1 MRLENLVKE
10 RLNVKKVFKVKKTE
24 KDNAY
29 KLTQKLAKA
38 IQKNGSFS
46 EVDTINALGYVFP
59 LMKKDKPT
67 D

>member
-10 RLNVKKVFKVKKTE
+10 KLGVRKAFKVKKTD

-38 IQKNGSFS
+38 IQKTGTF
-46 EVDTINALGYVFP
+46 L
-59 LMKKDKPT
+59 K
-67 D
+67 

>member
-10 RLNVKKVFKVKKTE
+10 RLNVKKVFKVKKTD

-46 EVDTINALGYVFP
+46 EVDKGFIC
-59 LMKKDKPT
+59 
-67 D
+67 